1 MDARCR
7 RPRGELTYARQAEW
21 EMSVK
26 RLVRNHAATAE
37 ATTFK
42 NAIKTLQ
49 ELYHFQI
56 LRGRAQGLEEVDPVD
71 LDAFLHGGTT
81 APTRGLQALRW
92 ISKNA
97 QLQWTLPELRRV
109 KQPKAVGEQQA
120 MVVEPPLLSHLE
132 DRISAM
138 CKAGDARWTALLGQ
152 WLVGVGVLRYKH
164 LNLSTVLKITPS
176 TVHCF
181 CTKGKQAKLRQ
192 GFYWCVPATF
202 SNRFAWTK
210 PWVDQ
215 FQLLSPA
222 RRKHCGLVFD
232 MRGRPWSRLES
243 VRATQDEFRAV
254 LEEPSLLTSYSW
266 RRLGT
271 TVGLLAN
278 FSVPQLAALGDW
290 GDRIS
295 DTQAKMPVH
304 YAGSRYALSRFCK
317 HYRDYT
323 AWEVIPP
330 PAVDEARRL
339 AKDEAVLAV
348 EQDCTVVWSSPA
360 RSSLEPPRLRLTA
373 AARERVR
380 KHSNTMAYSSQVVMP
395 EVIGNKRAGPALR
408 DGTVLCPQWNQG
420 LCINGDACPVA
431 HRCRAWARAGGGH
444 GPAADEEF
452 VDVLVEDEPEPV
464 PMTPP
469 LPARVLPLA
478 KTRPRA
484 VEPVPLPVVDPQAKA
499 DPLGLAQAS

>member
-1 MDARCR
+1 MQTMDKDGLGSGPQALGGEGPQVSVRVAHWRAAHGVRLDEDFAFAFCSLEEATRDAGPEVAVAWQQAGRQVSQASRPPLPRRYKPVPLHGRVPRKEAITTAMIDELSALLVDARCR

-21 EMSVK
+21 EISVK
-26 RLVRNHAATAE
+26 RLVQNHAATAE
-37 ATTFK
+37 AATFK

-97 QLQWTLPELRRV
+97 QLQWALPELRRV

-192 GFYWCVPATF
+192 GFYWRVPATF

-304 YAGSRYALSRFCK
+304 YAGSRYALSRVCK
-317 HYRDYT
+317 HYAYYVASHVRDYT

-330 PAVDEARRL
+330 PAVDEACCL
-339 AKDEAVLAV
+339 AKDKAALAV
-348 EQDCTVVWSSPA
+348 EHSGLVISSKVVS
-360 RSSLEPPRLRLTA
+360 
-373 AARERVR
+373 
-380 KHSNTMAYSSQVVMP
+380 
-395 EVIGNKRAGPALR
+395 RA
-408 DGTVLCPQWNQG
+408 TS
-420 LCINGDACPVA
+420 
-431 HRCRAWARAGGGH
+431 
-444 GPAADEEF
+444 
-452 VDVLVEDEPEPV
+452 
-464 PMTPP
+464 
-469 LPARVLPLA
+469 
-478 KTRPRA
+478 
-484 VEPVPLPVVDPQAKA
+484 
-499 DPLGLAQAS
+499 AQAHCCCA

>member
-1 MDARCR
+1 MAVGPPKEGITTAMIDELSALLVDARCR

-21 EMSVK
+21 EISVK
-26 RLVRNHAATAE
+26 RLVQNHAATAE
-37 ATTFK
+37 AATFK

-81 APTRGLQALRW
+81 APTRRLQALRW

-97 QLQWTLPELRRV
+97 QLQWALPELRRV

-215 FQLLSPA
+215 FLLLSPA
-222 RRKHCGLVFD
+222 RRKHCGLGF
-232 MRGRPWSRLES
+232 
-243 VRATQDEFRAV
+243 
-254 LEEPSLLTSYSW
+254 
-266 RRLGT
+266 
-271 TVGLLAN
+271 
-278 FSVPQLAALGDW
+278 
-290 GDRIS
+290 
-295 DTQAKMPVH
+295 
-304 YAGSRYALSRFCK
+304 
-317 HYRDYT
+317 
-323 AWEVIPP
+323 
-330 PAVDEARRL
+330 
-339 AKDEAVLAV
+339 
-348 EQDCTVVWSSPA
+348 
-360 RSSLEPPRLRLTA
+360 
-373 AARERVR
+373 
-380 KHSNTMAYSSQVVMP
+380 
-395 EVIGNKRAGPALR
+395 
-408 DGTVLCPQWNQG
+408 
-420 LCINGDACPVA
+420 
-431 HRCRAWARAGGGH
+431 
-444 GPAADEEF
+444 
-452 VDVLVEDEPEPV
+452 
-464 PMTPP
+464 
-469 LPARVLPLA
+469 
-478 KTRPRA
+478 
-484 VEPVPLPVVDPQAKA
+484 
-499 DPLGLAQAS
+499 

>member
-1 MDARCR
+1 
-7 RPRGELTYARQAEW
+7 
-21 EMSVK
+21 
-26 RLVRNHAATAE
+26 
-37 ATTFK
+37 
-42 NAIKTLQ
+42 
-49 ELYHFQI
+49 
-56 LRGRAQGLEEVDPVD
+56 
-71 LDAFLHGGTT
+71 
-81 APTRGLQALRW
+81 
-92 ISKNA
+92 
-97 QLQWTLPELRRV
+97 
-109 KQPKAVGEQQA
+109 
-120 MVVEPPLLSHLE
+120 
-132 DRISAM
+132 M

-192 GFYWCVPATF
+192 GFCWCVPATF

-317 HYRDYT
+317 HYAYYVASHVRDYT
-323 AWEVIPP
+323 AWEVILP
-330 PAVDEARRL
+330 PAVDEACRL
-339 AKDEAVLAV
+339 AKDEAALAV

-380 KHSNTMAYSSQVVMP
+380 KHSNSTAPRWSCRRSLATSVRDQRCVMGQFYARSGTKVSASMVTLVLLLTAVP
-395 EVIGNKRAGPALR
+395 RSIGQAESVL
-408 DGTVLCPQWNQG
+408 GTTRLWS
-420 LCINGDACPVA
+420 AVA
-431 HRCRAWARAGGGH
+431 PKNSG
-444 GPAADEEF
+444 
-452 VDVLVEDEPEPV
+452 
-464 PMTPP
+464 
-469 LPARVLPLA
+469 
-478 KTRPRA
+478 
-484 VEPVPLPVVDPQAKA
+484 
-499 DPLGLAQAS
+499 

>member
-1 MDARCR
+1 MDKDGLESRPQALGGEGPQAVSVQVAQWRAAHGVRLDEDFAFAFCSVEMHVAWQRPRAAGQPSFSPSSAQGGVSRCRYMEGSARGGRGPAQGGHHRGMIDELSALLVDARCR
-7 RPRGELTYARQAEW
+7 RLRGELTYARQAEW

-26 RLVRNHAATAE
+26 RLVPATAE

-152 WLVGVGVLRYKH
+152 WLVGVGVLRCKH

-278 FSVPQLAALGDW
+278 FSVNW
-290 GDRIS
+290 
-295 DTQAKMPVH
+295 
-304 YAGSRYALSRFCK
+304 
-317 HYRDYT
+317 
-323 AWEVIPP
+323 PP
-330 PAVDEARRL
+330 
-339 AKDEAVLAV
+339 
-348 EQDCTVVWSSPA
+348 
-360 RSSLEPPRLRLTA
+360 
-373 AARERVR
+373 
-380 KHSNTMAYSSQVVMP
+380 
-395 EVIGNKRAGPALR
+395 
-408 DGTVLCPQWNQG
+408 
-420 LCINGDACPVA
+420 
-431 HRCRAWARAGGGH
+431 
-444 GPAADEEF
+444 
-452 VDVLVEDEPEPV
+452 
-464 PMTPP
+464 
-469 LPARVLPLA
+469 
-478 KTRPRA
+478 
-484 VEPVPLPVVDPQAKA
+484 
-499 DPLGLAQAS
+499 

>member
-1 MDARCR
+1 MIDELSAFLVDARRR

-21 EMSVK
+21 EISVK
-26 RLVRNHAATAE
+26 RLVQNHAATAE
-37 ATTFK
+37 AATFK

-56 LRGRAQGLEEVDPVD
+56 LGGRAQGLEEVDPVD

-97 QLQWTLPELRRV
+97 QLQWALPELRRV

-152 WLVGVGVLRYKH
+152 WLVGVGVLRHKH

-215 FQLLSPA
+215 FLLLSPA

-232 MRGRPWSRLES
+232 TRGRPWSRLES
-243 VRATQDEFRAV
+243 VHATQDEFRAV

-295 DTQAKMPVH
+295 DTQAKMPVR

-317 HYRDYT
+317 RYAYYVASHVRDYT

-330 PAVDEARRL
+330 PAADEACCL
-339 AKDEAVLAV
+339 AKDRAALAV

-373 AARERVR
+373 ARDRVR
-380 KHSNTMAYSSQVVMP
+380 KHSN
-395 EVIGNKRAGPALR
+395 
-408 DGTVLCPQWNQG
+408 
-420 LCINGDACPVA
+420 ACPHFVA
-431 HRCRAWARAGGGH
+431 WGLRGRALYGRPTQSSALGVRDARTASGHFAGSHR
-444 GPAADEEF
+444 DL
-452 VDVLVEDEPEPV
+452 D
-464 PMTPP
+464 
-469 LPARVLPLA
+469 
-478 KTRPRA
+478 
-484 VEPVPLPVVDPQAKA
+484 A
-499 DPLGLAQAS
+499 DPAPD